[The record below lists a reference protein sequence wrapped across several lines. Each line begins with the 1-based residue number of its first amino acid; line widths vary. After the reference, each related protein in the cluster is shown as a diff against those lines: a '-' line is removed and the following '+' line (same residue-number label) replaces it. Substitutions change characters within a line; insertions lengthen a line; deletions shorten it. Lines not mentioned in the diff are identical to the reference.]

1 MSVTIRKVR
10 MGDANKLFN
19 MLCELDKET
28 DFMMYEPGER
38 TSSQFDSF
46 KNKVEE
52 TISNGDLLLVA
63 EDGSEIVGFLSANRG
78 KFNRVSHTAYVV
90 IGLRS
95 SHQNKG
101 IGKRLFLK
109 LDEWVKDNSIIRVEL
124 TVEVNNDRA
133 KHLYEINGFEVE
145 GVRRKSMLV
154 SGELVDEYYM
164 AKIYKF

>member
-1 MSVTIRKVR
+1 MGVTIRKGR
-10 MGDANKLFN
+10 ASDSNKLFN

-38 TSSQFDSF
+38 ASNQFDSF
-46 KNKVEE
+46 KSKVEE

-63 EDGSEIVGFLSANRG
+63 KDGSEIVGFLSAERG
-78 KFNRVSHTAYVV
+78 KLNRVSHTAYVV

-109 LDEWVKDNSIIRVEL
+109 LDEWIKDNKIIRVEL
-124 TVEVNNDRA
+124 TVEQKNDRA

-145 GVRRKSMLV
+145 GVRRKSMNV

-164 AKIYKF
+164 AKIYSY